1 MLNSKKTQEEKP
13 FKVFYS
19 EEEWNEAIEDEIS
32 RRETEAT
39 GDNSV
44 ENIKNRLLAEA
55 QKIKERVPDFD
66 FLKMLREDKD
76 FRERILKG
84 YTVEEAFYLSNRKK
98 QEEPTPKKRIGMRE
112 NGRNN
117 FRGTGASRNV
127 SNMSDEEFKKYI
139 NSLKGSKI

>member
-1 MLNSKKTQEEKP
+1 MLNSKKTTEEKP

-32 RRETEAT
+32 RREADSADE
-39 GDNSV
+39 DSV
-44 ENIKNRLLAEA
+44 ANVKNRLLAEA
-55 QKIKERVPDFD
+55 KRIKERVPEFD
-66 FLKMLREDKD
+66 FFKMLREDRD

-98 QEEPTPKKRIGMRE
+98 QEEPAPKKKIGMRE

-139 NSLKGSKI
+139 DSLKGSRI